1 MNKAQTLGM
10 GLTFGAGDNELRV
23 AVSVKFQ
30 KFPFH
35 HTRKVNI
42 TVGGLCVF
50 DATWDAQAKASALQ
64 TLRAIGAEVS
74 ELVTALE
81 QVVCPS

>member
-1 MNKAQTLGM
+1 MNKTLGI

-35 HTRKVNI
+35 HTRKVSI
-42 TVGGLCVF
+42 TVGGLCVY
-50 DATWDAQAKASALQ
+50 DATWDATGKQGALEA
-64 TLRAIGAEVS
+64 LRAIGEVVG
-74 ELVTALE
+74 ELIEALGK
-81 QVVCPS
+81 VDV

>member
-1 MNKAQTLGM
+1 MNKALTLGM
-10 GLTFGAGDNELRV
+10 GLTFNGLRV

-30 KFPFH
+30 KFPVH

-50 DATWDAQAKASALQ
+50 EAWWDVTGKECALNV
-64 TLRAIGAEVS
+64 LKAIGEEVAELS
-74 ELVTALE
+74 DALGKVE
-81 QVVCPS
+81 V

>member
-10 GLTFGAGDNELRV
+10 GLTFGAGDNELRI

-35 HTRKVNI
+35 HTRKVSV
-42 TVGGLCVF
+42 TVGELCVF
-50 DATWDAQAKASALQ
+50 DSMWDVAGKEGALEA
-64 TLRAIGAEVS
+64 LKAIGEEVAELSDSLKKV
-74 ELVTALE
+74 EV
-81 QVVCPS
+81 

>member
-1 MNKAQTLGM
+1 MNKTLGM
-10 GLTFGAGDNELRV
+10 GLTFGAGGNELRV

-30 KFPFH
+30 KYPVH

-50 DATWDAQAKASALQ
+50 EAMWDVAGKEGALEA
-64 TLRAIGAEVS
+64 LKAIGEEVAELSDSLKKV
-74 ELVTALE
+74 EV
-81 QVVCPS
+81 

>member
-1 MNKAQTLGM
+1 MNKTLGM
-10 GLTFGAGDNELRV
+10 GLTFNGLRI

-35 HTRKVNI
+35 HTRKVSV

-50 DATWDAQAKASALQ
+50 DSMWDAAGREGALNV
-64 TLRAIGAEVS
+64 LKAIGEEVS
-74 ELVTALE
+74 ELIDALGKVE
-81 QVVCPS
+81 V

>member
-23 AVSVKFQ
+23 AVAVKFQ

-35 HTRKVNI
+35 HTRKVSV
-42 TVGGLCVF
+42 TVGGLVVY
-50 DATWDAQAKASALQ
+50 DMMWDAAGKEGALEA
-64 TLRAIGAEVS
+64 LKAIGEEVAE
-74 ELVTALE
+74 LADALGKVE
-81 QVVCPS
+81 V

>member
-1 MNKAQTLGM
+1 MNKTLGM
-10 GLTFGAGDNELRV
+10 GLTFNGLRV

-35 HTRKVNI
+35 HTRKVSV

-50 DATWDAQAKASALQ
+50 DSMWDAAGKEGALDA
-64 TLRAIGAEVS
+64 LKAIGEEVAE
-74 ELVTALE
+74 LADALGKVE
-81 QVVCPS
+81 V

>member
-1 MNKAQTLGM
+1 MNKTLGM
-10 GLTFGAGDNELRV
+10 GLTFGAGDNELRI

-35 HTRKVNI
+35 HTRKVNV

-50 DATWDAQAKASALQ
+50 EAMWDSVSKSDALNVLK
-64 TLRAIGAEVS
+64 AIGEEVA
-74 ELVTALE
+74 ELVDALGKVE
-81 QVVCPS
+81 V

>member
-1 MNKAQTLGM
+1 MNKTLGM
-10 GLTFGAGDNELRV
+10 GLTFNGLRI

-35 HTRKVNI
+35 HTRKVSV

-50 DATWDAQAKASALQ
+50 EAMWDAAGKEGALDA
-64 TLRAIGAEVS
+64 LKAIGEEVAE
-74 ELVTALE
+74 LADALGKVE
-81 QVVCPS
+81 V

>member
-1 MNKAQTLGM
+1 MNKTLGM
-10 GLTFGAGDNELRV
+10 GLTFGAGDNELRI

-35 HTRKVNI
+35 HTRKVSV

-50 DATWDAQAKASALQ
+50 EAMWDAAGKEGALDA
-64 TLRAIGAEVS
+64 LKAIGEEVAE
-74 ELVTALE
+74 LADALGKVE
-81 QVVCPS
+81 V

>member
-1 MNKAQTLGM
+1 MNKTLGM

-23 AVSVKFQ
+23 AASVKFQ

-50 DATWDAQAKASALQ
+50 EAMWDVAGKDGALNV
-64 TLRAIGAEVS
+64 LKAIGEEVS
-74 ELVTALE
+74 ELIDALGKVE
-81 QVVCPS
+81 V

>member
-1 MNKAQTLGM
+1 MNKTLGM

-23 AVSVKFQ
+23 AVLVKFQ

-35 HTRKVNI
+35 HTRKVSV

-50 DATWDAQAKASALQ
+50 DSMWDAAGKEGALNV
-64 TLRAIGAEVS
+64 LKAIGEEVS
-74 ELVTALE
+74 ELIDALGKVE
-81 QVVCPS
+81 V

>member
-1 MNKAQTLGM
+1 MNKTLGM

-23 AVSVKFQ
+23 AASVKFQ

-42 TVGGLCVF
+42 TVGGLVVY
-50 DATWDAQAKASALQ
+50 DMMWDAAGKMGALEA
-64 TLRAIGAEVS
+64 LEAIGEEVS
-74 ELVTALE
+74 ELTEALGKVE
-81 QVVCPS
+81 V

>member
-1 MNKAQTLGM
+1 MNKTTIGM
-10 GLTFGAGDNELRV
+10 GLTFGAGENALRV

-50 DATWDAQAKASALQ
+50 EAMWDVAGKEGALEA
-64 TLRAIGAEVS
+64 LKAIGEEVAELS
-74 ELVTALE
+74 DALGKVE
-81 QVVCPS
+81 V

>member
-1 MNKAQTLGM
+1 MNKTLGM

-23 AVSVKFQ
+23 AASVKFQ

-35 HTRKVNI
+35 HTRKVSV

-50 DATWDAQAKASALQ
+50 EAMWDAAGKDGALEA
-64 TLRAIGAEVS
+64 LKAIGEEVA
-74 ELVTALE
+74 ELVDALGKVE
-81 QVVCPS
+81 V

>member
-1 MNKAQTLGM
+1 MNKALTLGM
-10 GLTFGAGDNELRV
+10 GLTFNGLRV

-35 HTRKVNI
+35 HTRKVSV

-50 DATWDAQAKASALQ
+50 EAMWDAAGKE
-64 TLRAIGAEVS
+64 G
-74 ELVTALE
+74 ALE
-81 QVVCPS
+81 ALKTIGEEVAELSDSLKKVEV